1 MQFKKLNLNFK
12 EINHAVIYVINIYV
26 KLKLNLLSK

>member
-1 MQFKKLNLNFK
+1 MQFKKLNVNFK
-12 EINHAVIYVINIYV
+12 EINHAVIYVINTCM